1 MSNLEENLIGK
12 CPFCKGEVTID
23 EVGREIKGKGF
34 LKQEIMYI
42 CPHCRAVLGF
52 SRGKFMS

>member
-1 MSNLEENLIGK
+1 MFKTEKNQIGQ
-12 CPFCKGEVTID
+12 CPFCKGEVTLASV
-23 EVGREIKGKGF
+23 EKETKGKGF